1 MDCEEVHP
9 PILHCSPTGSIERV
23 ICAMLENTAYQSVP
37 RLPTWLSPT
46 QVRFVPVSERHAAYA
61 IDLCA
66 RMNAAGVRADV
77 DDRDES
83 VNKKIREAGTE
94 WVPYVAVIGD
104 REMDEGKLTVTIR
117 SLSDPK
123 KPHKEE
129 MSFDALASAVKEEC
143 AGKPF
148 RPMYTAKHLS
158 VRPRF
163 L

>member
-1 MDCEEVHP
+1 CEK
-9 PILHCSPTGSIERV
+9 
-23 ICAMLENTAYQSVP
+23 
-37 RLPTWLSPT
+37 
-46 QVRFVPVSERHAAYA
+46 F
-61 IDLCA
+61 
-66 RMNAAGVRADV
+66 NAACIRADL

-104 REMDEGKLTVTIR
+104 REMEEGKLTVTVR
-117 SLSDPK
+117 KLSEPK

-129 MSFDALASAVKEEC
+129 MTADALTAAVKEEC

-148 RPMYTAKHLS
+148 RPMYTVKKLS

-163 L
+163 I